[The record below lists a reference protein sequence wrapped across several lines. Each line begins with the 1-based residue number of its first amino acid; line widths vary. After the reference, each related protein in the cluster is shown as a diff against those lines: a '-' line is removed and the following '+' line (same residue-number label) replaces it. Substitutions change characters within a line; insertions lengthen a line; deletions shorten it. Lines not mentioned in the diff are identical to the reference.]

1 MMTREAASNWFP
13 SGMTCGP
20 MLLALEVSW
29 MRNKMRKEKKKLW
42 THIFHVHPHSMA
54 ELFFISEKLVLE
66 SHQFV
71 DLHFSHASPLNGKTH
86 FYW

>member
-1 MMTREAASNWFP
+1 
-13 SGMTCGP
+13 

-29 MRNKMRKEKKKLW
+29 TRNKMRKEKKKLW

-66 SHQFV
+66 K
-71 DLHFSHASPLNGKTH
+71 LESPLILFYLKRENKTIKKTLVG
-86 FYW
+86 